1 MTLTTI
7 TQFIGMLVIFT
18 AAYVLIINFQKLL
31 SGSDDKKPA
40 DNILRIIIVTFG
52 LAAVIAMGICT
63 GSCIE
68 RG

>member
-18 AAYVLIINFQKLL
+18 ASYVLIINFQKLL
-31 SGSDDKKPA
+31 SGSDDKKTA

-63 GSCIE
+63 VSCIE